1 MYPEDRLLEYLK
13 QLDEV
18 SLLELLDLTSEDL
31 VRAFRKRI
39 HERRQEI
46 EKEVEIIPLG
56 DEEVLEEDYD
66 TDGDYEDEEP
76 YYDWEDE

>member
-39 HERRQEI
+39 HERRKEI

-66 TDGDYEDEEP
+66 TDGD
-76 YYDWEDE
+76 WEDESEWEWDDE